1 MKTFTI
7 KSSNVNNSEETNSLK
22 LIKSP
27 KTSFFFYALELVLLY
42 ILVFAAF
49 SSFGQSTNQG
59 QQTRKLEFAKQTV
72 VFNAGKVYINWVS
85 KPNST
90 DCIYVIER
98 SLDGIEFEPVG
109 LKEGIGS
116 NLELLYSW
124 VDSKP
129 VNGTA
134 HYRIKQINE
143 QGKLV
148 AQAESK
154 SITSPEANPLFMDN
168 SNRMVQVK

>member
-1 MKTFTI
+1 MKTFAT
-7 KSSNVNNSEETNSLK
+7 KSAQLSTSEASNSVNLA
-22 LIKSP
+22 KSP

-49 SSFGQSTNQG
+49 STFAQPPNQPG
-59 QQTRKLEFAKQTV
+59 KLEFSKQTV
-72 VFNAGKVYINWVS
+72 VFNSGKVYINWVS
-85 KPNST
+85 KANST

-98 SLDGIEFEPVG
+98 SQDGIEFEPVG

-143 QGKLV
+143 QGNLV
-148 AQAESK
+148 AQAEAK
-154 SITSPEANPLFMDN
+154 SITSPDTNPLFMN
-168 SNRMVQVK
+168 TTNRMVQVK

>member
-1 MKTFTI
+1 MKTFATKTQSFNQTESANGI
-7 KSSNVNNSEETNSLK
+7 NLVKT
-22 LIKSP
+22 P

-42 ILVFAAF
+42 ILVFVAF
-49 SSFGQSTNQG
+49 SAFAQPANQPG
-59 QQTRKLEFAKQTV
+59 KLEFSKQTV

-85 KPNST
+85 KPNSS

-116 NLELLYSW
+116 NMELLYSW
-124 VDSKP
+124 VDNKP

-143 QGKLV
+143 LGNLV

-154 SITSPEANPLFMDN
+154 SITSPDANPIFMNN